1 MSLTQ
6 KIAALAVSQVEISN
20 KVLESRLEA
29 MLTDFGELHRT
40 ALELDQIAASDEG
53 VLNISEGIFDLANT
67 FGTAFKNLSEEQKQ
81 GARDAV
87 AKIVTGANEAL
98 VERLFDN
105 CLQFISGA
113 QAFGAEFELA
123 ASGDE

>member
-6 KIAALAVSQVEISN
+6 KIAALAVAQIEFSN
-20 KVLESRLEA
+20 KALEARLEA

-40 ALELDQIAASDEG
+40 ALELDQIAASDENA
-53 VLNISEGIFDLANT
+53 LNISEGIFDLANT

-81 GARDAV
+81 AARDAV
-87 AKIVTGANEAL
+87 AKIVTGANETL
-98 VERLFDN
+98 IERLFDN

-113 QAFGAEFELA
+113 QTFAVEFEA
-123 ASGDE
+123 AVSGDE